1 MNSLDTITQFL
12 GWCTVIN
19 MGILVFIAIMLM
31 TMQDTAMRMH
41 SRMFEVDEA
50 DLPRIYF
57 QYIANYK
64 ILTVV
69 LSLVPYLAL
78 KLMA

>member
-19 MGILVFIAIMLM
+19 MGILAFVAILLM
-31 TMQDTAMRMH
+31 TMQGTAVRMH
-41 SRMFEVDEA
+41 SRMFGVNEA
-50 DLPRIYF
+50 ALPRIFYQF
-57 QYIANYK
+57 MANYK
-64 ILTVV
+64 VLIVV
-69 LSLVPYLAL
+69 LNLVPYLAL

>member
-19 MGILVFIAIMLM
+19 TGILTFLAIFLM
-31 TMQDTAMRMH
+31 TMQETAARIH
-41 SRMFEVDEA
+41 SRMFGINEA
-50 DLPRIYF
+50 ELPRIFY
-57 QYIANYK
+57 QYMSNFK
-64 ILTVV
+64 ILVVV
-69 LSLVPYLAL
+69 LNFVPYLAL

>member
-19 MGILVFIAIMLM
+19 MGILVLIAVMLM
-31 TMQDTAMRMH
+31 TMQATAVRMH
-41 SRMFEVDEA
+41 SRMFGVSEK
-50 DLPRIYF
+50 DLPRIFY
-57 QYIANYK
+57 QYMANYK
-64 ILTVV
+64 ILIVV
-69 LSLVPYLAL
+69 LNFVPYLAL